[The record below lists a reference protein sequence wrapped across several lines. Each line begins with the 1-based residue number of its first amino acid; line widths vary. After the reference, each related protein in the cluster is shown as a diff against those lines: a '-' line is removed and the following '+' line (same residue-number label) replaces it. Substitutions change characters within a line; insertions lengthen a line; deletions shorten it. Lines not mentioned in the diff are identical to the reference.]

1 MTFKNKLEERL
12 NIMAKKV
19 YNSQDFKAFV
29 VTGFLT
35 NGRRFRSMTFGSG
48 YSGWMHANGI
58 NLYKGRVWGVM
69 ACTGKRVLLKSV
81 NC

>member
-1 MTFKNKLEERL
+1 MTE
-12 NIMAKKV
+12 KKV

-35 NGRRFRSMTFGSG
+35 NGKKFKSMTFGTG

>member
-1 MTFKNKLEERL
+1 
-12 NIMAKKV
+12 MANKV

-35 NGRRFRSMTFGSG
+35 NGKRFKSMTFGSG

-69 ACTGKRVLLKSV
+69 A
-81 NC
+81 